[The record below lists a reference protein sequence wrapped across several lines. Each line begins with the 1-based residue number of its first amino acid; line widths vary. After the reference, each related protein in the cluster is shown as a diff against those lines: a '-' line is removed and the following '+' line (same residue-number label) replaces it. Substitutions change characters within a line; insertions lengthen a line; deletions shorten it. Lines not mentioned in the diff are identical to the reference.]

1 MTILFMVRKVSQVVD
16 AGVEKPRH
24 WVGKKSRR
32 PPKNGSIGNPSV
44 AISPRTSARN
54 QERSSRMSETSP
66 ISQTAAS
73 HASRLNGKA
82 KSTSV
87 SALPV
92 ESNGVARSADELE
105 LSNRAVLLSRLREL
119 PAIRADLVQRVKSE
133 IATGVYESP
142 EKIDIAVE
150 ALGREIAEEI

>member
-1 MTILFMVRKVSQVVD
+1 
-16 AGVEKPRH
+16 
-24 WVGKKSRR
+24 
-32 PPKNGSIGNPSV
+32 
-44 AISPRTSARN
+44 
-54 QERSSRMSETSP
+54 MSETSP
-66 ISQTAAS
+66 ISQAAAS
-73 HASRLNGKA
+73 HTSRLNGKA

-119 PAIRADLVQRVKSE
+119 PAIRADLVQRVKGQ

-150 ALGREIAEEI
+150 ALGREIADEI